1 MGGWGG
7 GAGAGV
13 QRAGKECRAGQWKG
27 EGDGEPRGSI
37 PEGSSRVATLHDGL
51 AMVGFYLFA
60 RNIVCA
66 CHLSASPPKP
76 PPPPLPPPPSS
87 SPSPALFVLGLTLPV
102 TAPVSLSLSHTHT
115 LNLSLFISLVVV
127 LSELLSGSSLY
138 LPHSLPNKNFINQP
152 QEHSPLSSL
161 FPAQDPIPL
170 SEYKL
175 HERPS
180 MSARIKKL

>member
-1 MGGWGG
+1 M
-7 GAGAGV
+7 
-13 QRAGKECRAGQWKG
+13 
-27 EGDGEPRGSI
+27 PS
-37 PEGSSRVATLHDGL
+37 LGL
-51 AMVGFYLFA
+51 
-60 RNIVCA
+60 
-66 CHLSASPPKP
+66 SPQTPPPASPPTSLFLSLSRTLCP
-76 PPPPLPPPPSS
+76 RPDAPSDG
-87 SPSPALFVLGLTLPV
+87 AC
-102 TAPVSLSLSHTHT
+102 LSLSHTHT

-170 SEYKL
+170 KYKL